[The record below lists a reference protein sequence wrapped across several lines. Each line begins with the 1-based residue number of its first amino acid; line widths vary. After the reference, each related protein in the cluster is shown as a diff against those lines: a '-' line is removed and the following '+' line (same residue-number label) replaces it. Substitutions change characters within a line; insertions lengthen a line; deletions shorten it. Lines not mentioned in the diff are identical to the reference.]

1 MIAIEKHEIKV
12 RKEQEKANEENQ
24 NFLRDQEMQE
34 DTIEQEVRT
43 PCRSSYSIG
52 LGKLLASIRASTNGD
67 TIRGPLASYALLGN
81 DIFALSHKTVPLPL
95 MQAIA
100 YLEKKNIYATITR
113 FGEVKASIHDYV
125 FRATQANKIDTMNFW
140 NFTRTK
146 ESRVN
151 YLQKKAIKTATK
163 RTTNQNKQLV
173 VRFISFLQVIHN
185 TKLKDT
191 VIEQIF
197 IGQNI

>member
-43 PCRSSYSIG
+43 PCRPFYSIG

-67 TIRGPLASYALLGN
+67 TIGGPLAAYALLGN

-100 YLEKKNIYATITR
+100 YLEKKT
-113 FGEVKASIHDYV
+113 F
-125 FRATQANKIDTMNFW
+125 TQPSLDSEK
-140 NFTRTK
+140 
-146 ESRVN
+146 
-151 YLQKKAIKTATK
+151 
-163 RTTNQNKQLV
+163 
-173 VRFISFLQVIHN
+173 
-185 TKLKDT
+185 
-191 VIEQIF
+191 
-197 IGQNI
+197 